1 MTRSTKLSTIER
13 SAKEFAY
20 ILMVKASTFPVYV
33 DSNNTR
39 MEPDG
44 SLLVRFLSITLVES
58 NHFHNTLCSDPCLG
72 RLDFLRAS
80 MEQDSKAQRKL
91 NSLFQRRGC
100 FPHSVEFIELLAQ
113 VDLFCS
119 VDENTA
125 LDEIEYIKHNL
136 QEFYDGYFETETCR
150 LFAFLTHYDRDHTN
164 SYNMVQDGYQRIA
177 FDLSMLVGVTK
188 Y

>member
-1 MTRSTKLSTIER
+1 MTRSIKLSTFER

-44 SLLVRFLSITLVES
+44 SLLISFLPIESVEP
-58 NHFHNTLCSDPCLG
+58 NHFFNTLCSYPCLG
-72 RLDFLRAS
+72 SLDFLRPT

-91 NSLFQRRGC
+91 NSLYQRRGC

-119 VDENTA
+119 VEENTA
-125 LDEIEYIKHNL
+125 LDEIEYVKHNL
-136 QEFYDGYFETETCR
+136 QELYDNYF
-150 LFAFLTHYDRDHTN
+150 
-164 SYNMVQDGYQRIA
+164 
-177 FDLSMLVGVTK
+177 
-188 Y
+188 